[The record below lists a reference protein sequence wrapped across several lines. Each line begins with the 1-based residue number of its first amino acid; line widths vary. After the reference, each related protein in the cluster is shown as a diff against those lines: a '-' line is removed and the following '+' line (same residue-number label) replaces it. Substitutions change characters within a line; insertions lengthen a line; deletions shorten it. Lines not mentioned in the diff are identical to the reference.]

1 MQVTRTCHVMPEPC
15 LKTQLSVR
23 RAALAQ
29 GPLRL
34 CIAKLILIVHPRTR
48 APPAARTPDKRFFVL
63 ALPDP
68 EF

>member
-15 LKTQLSVR
+15 LKTQLFVR

-29 GPLRL
+29 GPPRL
-34 CIAKLILIVHPRTR
+34 CLAKLILIVHPRTR
-48 APPAARTPDKRFFVL
+48 APPAAGTPDQRISVMAL
-63 ALPDP
+63 ASS